1 MLKKKYREQ
10 PHPPEQGFL
19 LPPSL
24 DELIPQ
30 NAPVRML
37 REVVSRLDLSV
48 VERGYS
54 RVGNLRYDPRML
66 LTVHLLGFMEGVRSS
81 RRLEQA
87 LLTDVRFMFISGMSQ
102 PDYRTIA
109 RFRRD
114 NSEPLKDLFV
124 QTVEMCRE
132 AGLVL
137 LEHVSVDGTKIE
149 ADVALRETY
158 SRERLAKARVAAAA
172 HIERLLAEA
181 EAMDALEDAEFGDRR
196 LDELPEELKDAERR
210 KKRLDAAEE
219 KLRETHH
226 KSVPATDLDAR
237 VMKTRSGHRAGYNGQ
252 VVVDRHRLVI
262 VAAALTN
269 DCTDNAQFA
278 PMLEQVTAN
287 TGEQPAEATAD
298 CGYHNKE
305 TLGYIA
311 ESGLNAYVPYGGR
324 EAKAAEAH
332 TYDEEQDTYTSKDG
346 VVLTFRRIRESAG
359 HVHRVYRSRRRKA
372 QKSRELCVRA
382 DDGLQKLMK
391 AKMATDEAKAIYKW
405 RQQVVEPVFGRL
417 KTRFNLR
424 RFLLRGLPGATS
436 EFLLACM
443 AHNLDKIRVYG
454 RPMEVAGAV

>member
-1 MLKKKYREQ
+1 
-10 PHPPEQGFL
+10 
-19 LPPSL
+19 
-24 DELIPQ
+24 
-30 NAPVRML
+30 
-37 REVVSRLDLSV
+37 
-48 VERGYS
+48 
-54 RVGNLRYDPRML
+54 
-66 LTVHLLGFMEGVRSS
+66 
-81 RRLEQA
+81 
-87 LLTDVRFMFISGMSQ
+87 MFVSGMSH

-114 NSEPLKDLFV
+114 NAEHLQGLFV
-124 QTVEMCRE
+124 QTVELCQE

-158 SRERLAKARVAAAA
+158 SRERLAKARAALTAR
-172 HIERLLAEA
+172 IERLLAEA
-181 EAMDALEDAEFGDRR
+181 EAIDALEDAELGDRR

-210 KKRLDAAEE
+210 KKRLDEAEE

-262 VAAALTN
+262 VAAELTN

-278 PMLEQVTAN
+278 PMLDQVTAN
-287 TGEQPAEATAD
+287 TGAQPLEATAD

-324 EAKAAEAH
+324 EAKAAEAY
-332 TYDEEQDTYTSKDG
+332 TYDADRDTYTSEDG
-346 VVLTFRRIRESAG
+346 VVLTFRHIRTSAG
-359 HVHRVYRSRRRKA
+359 FTHRVYRSRRSKMH
-372 QKSRELCVRA
+372 KSRELCVRA
-382 DDGLQKLMK
+382 DDDLQKMMK
-391 AKMATDEAKAIYKW
+391 AKMSTAEAKAIYKW

-424 RFLLRGLPGATS
+424 RFLLRGLPGAS
-436 EFLLACM
+436 AEFLLACM
-443 AHNLDKIRVYG
+443 AHNLDKIRVFG
-454 RPMEVAGAV
+454 RPMGVAGAV